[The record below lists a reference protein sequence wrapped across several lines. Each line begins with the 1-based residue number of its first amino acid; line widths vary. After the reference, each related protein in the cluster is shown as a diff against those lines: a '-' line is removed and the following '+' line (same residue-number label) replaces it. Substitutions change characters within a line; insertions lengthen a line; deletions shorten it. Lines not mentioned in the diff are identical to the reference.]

1 MPLQMSILP
10 RPPFYSFQCHSSLA
24 AIFPL
29 HLITLAH
36 ALSSLCISFAYSAR
50 PHRYNAYASMTHH
63 STTCTQHFQSPLPHT
78 AFHCKFSFS
87 RARHFILSNALL
99 SQLSVLL
106 HTLCL
111 PMHIMPTS
119 CSVLAMHNIHIPRAQ
134 PPPASLFLFLYDSPH
149 NTCHCKFSFSRAH
162 HFILSNAFLTQLSV
176 LLHTLCLPNAY
187 YLHILL
193 ALTVIPPVIP

>member
-1 MPLQMSILP
+1 MHTTKTKANCSLPADDTHDKTKLLTAMSILP
-10 RPPFYSFQCHSSLA
+10 RPPFHSFQCHSSRA

-29 HLITLAH
+29 HLIPLAH

-63 STTCTQHFQSPLPHT
+63 STTCTQQTQSPLPHNT
-78 AFHCKFSFS
+78 FHCKFSFS

-119 CSVLAMHNIHIPRAQ
+119 CSVLAMHNTHIPRAPT
-134 PPPASLFLFLYDSPH
+134 PP
-149 NTCHCKFSFSRAH
+149 R
-162 HFILSNAFLTQLSV
+162 FIV
-176 LLHTLCLPNAY
+176 P
-187 YLHILL
+187 IL
-193 ALTVIPPVIP
+193 I